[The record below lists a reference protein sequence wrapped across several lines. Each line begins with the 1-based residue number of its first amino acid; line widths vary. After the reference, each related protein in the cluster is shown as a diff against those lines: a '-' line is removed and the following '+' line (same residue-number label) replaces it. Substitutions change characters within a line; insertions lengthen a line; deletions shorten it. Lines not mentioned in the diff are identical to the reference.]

1 MLDRCLGCMEE
12 YESDYGLCPL
22 CGYEP
27 DTGVES
33 PIHMQPGVMLHGRYL
48 VGRVLGYGG
57 FGVTYIGWDYTL
69 QQKVAIKEYLP
80 SELATRM
87 SGQTQVTVF
96 GGNKQEQFG
105 DGMSQ
110 FVQEA
115 RSLAQF
121 HNEDGVVRVY
131 DSFAEN
137 NTAYIV
143 MEFLEGETL
152 TSYLERNGQ
161 LSEEDA
167 VAMLV
172 PVLQSLEVVHKT
184 GTIHRDIAPD
194 NIFLTK
200 DGSVKLIDFG
210 AARYASSSHSRSL
223 SVIIKPGY
231 SPEEQYRSRGDQ
243 GPHTDVYAIAAV
255 LYRMVT
261 GVTPPDSME
270 RRASCEK
277 NGKDPLLPPSKHC
290 KISKSREN
298 AIMNALNIR
307 VEDRTPTAAKLL
319 EELVGEEPVKRVV
332 GKIRTTGGGWPL
344 WLKILLP
351 VAGVAAVVLLIL
363 LATGVIGP
371 ARDTGGNVSLSQNE
385 ARVPSVVN
393 CSVDVAQAML
403 AELGLDCQ
411 IVGTE
416 YSDSLPANV
425 VLYQSIAAGQVVE
438 KDTVIGVYISTDEGG
453 AGIVEGQMPYVQ
465 YKSKD
470 EAVALLESMG
480 LIVDV
485 EEVYSNDVPEGM
497 VVSQSLDPDAEIQK
511 GDQVTLQVSKGADPD
526 APSADSQT
534 VTLLQD
540 SFELYLGD
548 SVPMV
553 AQGGDGTYTYES
565 SDPAVLTVTA
575 DGTVTAVGAGT
586 ATITVRSG
594 TAKEA
599 SCTVTVS
606 DYEMALSPGQLTL
619 FIDGYTVMS
628 VSGIPTSARLE
639 WVSADPKVATVDAEG
654 KVVGVSSGKTT
665 VTVTWANGEKLYTA
679 TAAVEVNEGG
689 IALSEN
695 KIGSFYV
702 GQTRKLTATTSP
714 ADQKVSWSSS
724 NEKVVKV
731 SADGKL
737 TAVGGGT
744 ATVTATF
751 GEFSATCKVTV
762 TQPSVSL
769 TKSSLSL
776 TAGGSERL
784 SATVIPNGTAVKWS
798 SDDTSV
804 AKVSDGKVTA
814 VAAGTTTIRV
824 KMTYEGKT
832 YEDTCKV
839 TVTKKAS
846 STTKPTDPPQTQPT
860 TKPTEPP
867 ATKPAVKP
875 SVSLDKSSVSLFVGQ
890 TRTLTATVKPSG
902 TSVSWSSSDTSVAKV
917 SSSGKITAV
926 AAGSAT
932 ITAKITSGGST
943 YKATCKVTVSKPTIS
958 VSSSAS
964 TIEFS
969 QRDNG
974 TCTVTATVAPDG
986 SDITWT
992 SSDNSVATVSGSG
1005 KTATVTAKAAGSVT
1019 ITATY
1024 KVSGTSVTDSCTI
1037 NVQRAASS
1045 LKVVD
1050 LWCPASGTCDSFR
1063 IQGKIISNYQIDRMT
1078 CTGSATSNALGIKV
1092 SDTADPL
1099 YVGDGVFEYDLAD
1112 ATQYFIE
1119 QYEALYDLYAAAA
1132 GLFGADNSVTMDVVG
1147 TVYDDSGNSFS
1158 FNFQYVI
1165 YED

>member
-1 MLDRCLGCMEE
+1 MIERCLGCMEE
-12 YESDYGLCPL
+12 YERDYGLCPS

-27 DTGVES
+27 DTRVES
-33 PIHMQPGVMLHGRYL
+33 PIHMQPGVMLHKRYL
-48 VGRVLGYGG
+48 VGRVLGNGG

-69 QQKVAIKEYLP
+69 QQRVAIKEYLP

-105 DGMSQ
+105 DGLEQ
-110 FVQEA
+110 FVKEA
-115 RSLAQF
+115 RRLAQF
-121 HNEDGVVRVY
+121 QNEDGVVRVY

-143 MEFLEGETL
+143 MEYLEGETL
-152 TSYLERNGQ
+152 TEYLDRSGK

-172 PVLQSLEVVHKT
+172 PVLRSLEQVHKT
-184 GTIHRDIAPD
+184 GIIHRDIAPD

-200 DGSVKLIDFG
+200 DGGVKLIDFG

-231 SPEEQYRSRGDQ
+231 SPEEQYRSRSDQ

-261 GVTPPDSME
+261 GITPPDSME

-277 NGKDPLLPPSKHC
+277 TGKDPLVPVSKCC

-307 VEDRTPTAAKLL
+307 VEDRTATATKLL
-319 EELVGEEPVKRVV
+319 EELETDEPVKRVV
-332 GKIRTTGGGWPL
+332 GKIRAKGGGWPL

-351 VAGVAAVVLLIL
+351 VAGVAAIVLLIL

-371 ARDTGGNVSLSQNE
+371 SQGFGGDVFLSQNE

-393 CSVDVAQAML
+393 CSVDVAQALL
-403 AELGLDCQ
+403 AEQGLDCQ

-425 VLYQSIAAGQVVE
+425 VLYQSITAGQVVE
-438 KDTVIGVYISTDEGG
+438 KDTVVGVYISTDEGG

-465 YKSKD
+465 YKSEE
-470 EAVALLESMG
+470 EAVELLESMG
-480 LIVDV
+480 LTVTV
-485 EEVYSNDVPEGM
+485 EEVYSSDVPEGM
-497 VVSQSLDPDAEIQK
+497 VVSQSLDPEADIQK
-511 GDQVTLQVSKGADPD
+511 GDKVTLQVSMGEDPD
-526 APSADSQT
+526 APNADSQT
-534 VTLLQD
+534 VTLLQE
-540 SFELYLGD
+540 SFELYVGD

-553 AQGGDGTYTYES
+553 AQGGDGSYTYET
-565 SDPAVLTVTA
+565 SDPAVLTVGA

-586 ATITVRSG
+586 ATVTVRSG
-594 TAKEA
+594 SAKEA
-599 SCTVTVS
+599 SCTVTVA
-606 DYEMALSPGQLTL
+606 DYTMALTPGQLTL
-619 FIDGYTVMS
+619 FVDGYTVMS
-628 VSGIPTSARLE
+628 VSGIPTSAPLE
-639 WVSADPKVATVDAEG
+639 WTTADPKVATVDAEG
-654 KVVGVSSGKTT
+654 KVVGVGSGQTT
-665 VTVTWANGEKLYTA
+665 VTVTWVNGQKTYTA
-679 TAAVEVNEGG
+679 TAAVAVNEGG

-714 ADQKVSWSSS
+714 EGQKVSWSSS

-731 SADGKL
+731 SSDGKL

-776 TAGGSERL
+776 TAGDTSRL
-784 SATVIPNGTAVKWS
+784 SATVIPNGTSVKWS

-804 AKVSDGKVTA
+804 AKVSNGKVTA

-846 STTKPTDPPQTQPT
+846 STPKPTDPPATQAA
-860 TKPTEPP
+860 TKP
-867 ATKPAVKP
+867 AQTKPAVKP
-875 SVSLDKSSVSLFVGQ
+875 SVSLDKSSVSLIVGQ

-902 TSVSWSSSDTSVAKV
+902 TSVSWSSSDSGVAKV
-917 SSSGKITAV
+917 NSSGKITAV
-926 AAGSAT
+926 AAGTAT
-932 ITAKITSGGST
+932 ITAKITSGGDT
-943 YKATCKVTVSKPTIS
+943 ATATCKVTVSKPSIS
-958 VSSSAS
+958 VTASSS

-974 TCTVTATVAPDG
+974 TCKVTAKVSPDG
-986 SDITWT
+986 DDITWST
-992 SSDNSVATVSGSG
+992 SDSAVATVSGSG
-1005 KTATVTAKAAGSVT
+1005 KTATVTARGAGSAT

-1024 KVSGTSVTDSCTI
+1024 KVSGTTVTDSCTI
-1037 NVQRAASS
+1037 TVQRAASS
-1045 LKVVD
+1045 LKVTD
-1050 LWCPASGTCDSFR
+1050 LWCPASGTVDSFR
-1063 IQGKIISNYQIDRMT
+1063 FQGTISSNYAIDRMT
-1078 CTGSATSNALGIKV
+1078 CAGSCTSNALGIKV

-1112 ATQYFIE
+1112 ATQYFID
-1119 QYEALYDLYAAAA
+1119 QYKALYELYADLA
-1132 GLFGADNSVTMDVVG
+1132 GLLGADNSVTMDVVG

-1165 YED
+1165 YE